1 MKTPFVI
8 TTTCPVPMRK
18 ADSSSNLLFPIF
30 TVLLAILITVEQT
43 ERQPAN
49 SYIKR
54 VTLVYANYSKKI
66 KYNSLLQ

>member
-18 ADSSSNLLFPIF
+18 ADSSSNLLFPIFTVLLAIF

-54 VTLVYANYSKKI
+54 VTLVYANYSKK
-66 KYNSLLQ
+66 